1 MKVGILEFQDNPFIR
16 GVVQRL
22 SDLDTEFIRFGELVH
37 PRSSPYRVVIDR
49 VSFCDPYLRTILR
62 YWSRGGAYVINNP
75 FFTLTTDK
83 FSELLLYDSLG
94 IRHPRTVV
102 LPRINKAEDVREMV
116 APPDWKKIEEHVG
129 FPCILKPVDGYGWQ
143 DVFRVETPDALRS
156 LYESLSDSR
165 VLVVQELIHHVDYV
179 RAFCVESGDVFI
191 VRWTPR
197 PFDMAEYSLL
207 GTDELKDVREE
218 LERKTAALTDAQG
231 LDFNTVEWS
240 ITADHRV
247 VVIDSYNDVPDV
259 RPEKLPAQCF
269 EWVLDR
275 FCACVRR
282 KLASEETNPVIGPQA
297 GPPSGPGLK
306 P

>member
-1 MKVGILEFQDNPFIR
+1 VKVGILEFKDNAFIR

-22 SDLDTEFIRFGELVH
+22 SDLDTEFIRFGELIH
-37 PRSSPYRVVIDR
+37 PRPSPYRVIIDR
-49 VSFCDPYLRTILR
+49 VSFCDSYLRTVLR
-62 YWSRGGAYVINNP
+62 YWARGGAYVINNP

-83 FSELLLYDSLG
+83 LTELLLYDSLG

-102 LPRINKAEDVREMV
+102 LPRINHAEDVREIV
-116 APPDWKKIEEHVG
+116 APPDWNEVEERVG

-143 DVFRVETPDALRS
+143 DVFRAETPVALRS

-165 VLVVQELIHHVDYV
+165 VLMVQELIQHVDYV
-179 RAFCVESGDVFI
+179 RAFCIESRDVFL

-207 GTDELKDVREE
+207 GRGDLADVSDELVK
-218 LERKTAALTDAQG
+218 KTAALTEAQG

-240 ITADHRV
+240 ITKDRAA

-259 RPEKLPAQCF
+259 RPEKLPAPCY
-269 EWVLDR
+269 EWVLDK
-275 FCACVRR
+275 FSACVRR
-282 KLASEETNPVIGPQA
+282 KLVSDQANPVMGSRA
-297 GPPSGPGLK
+297 APGLT